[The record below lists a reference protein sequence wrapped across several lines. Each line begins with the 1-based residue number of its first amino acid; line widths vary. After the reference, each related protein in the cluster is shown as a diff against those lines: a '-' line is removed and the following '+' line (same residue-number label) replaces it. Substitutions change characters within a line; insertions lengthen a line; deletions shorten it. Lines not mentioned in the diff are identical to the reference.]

1 VVERDGSSARAV
13 RRGHSAAA
21 AQRPQ
26 RRPSSRPC
34 HPVQRQ
40 RAAQADTQKG
50 GRRGLA
56 RLCLRCRRGGLGR
69 NSACSAHPRPPAGA
83 RRLRGRSCQRLHEGV
98 RRGASAGWDAR
109 SSAPAR
115 ALSAQRRRPLQLLS
129 ALRRAD
135 GALQPHPEQPGGLQ
149 SCPWQPQQAW
159 QCQPPRALS
168 TPSLQ
173 GRTPAG
179 LLQSAQR
186 QSGGW
191 RPSGEQSTVLLR
203 VCAATLLACVNTGD
217 EKPCGAHG
225 DGRGRR
231 CVVITN

>member
-1 VVERDGSSARAV
+1 MLCPPSTARWRAPPP
-13 RRGHSAAA
+13 
-21 AQRPQ
+21 RPQ
-26 RRPSSRPC
+26 LPAS
-34 HPVQRQ
+34 
-40 RAAQADTQKG
+40 AQG
-50 GRRGLA
+50 GE
-56 RLCLRCRRGGLGR
+56 
-69 NSACSAHPRPPAGA
+69 AG
-83 RRLRGRSCQRLHEGV
+83 
-98 RRGASAGWDAR
+98 SAGWDER

-217 EKPCGAHG
+217 EKPCGAHR

-231 CVVITN
+231 CVVITISAHDSNPKFETDNQRTESAQRISH